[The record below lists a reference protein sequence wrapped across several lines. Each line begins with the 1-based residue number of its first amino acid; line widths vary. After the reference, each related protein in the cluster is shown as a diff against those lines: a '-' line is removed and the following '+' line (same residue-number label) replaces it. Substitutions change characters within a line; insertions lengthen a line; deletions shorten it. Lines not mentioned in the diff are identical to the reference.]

1 MVPAWFRNSAPL
13 NFCRDSNDTNRRDFG
28 GARVVYRREIDGLRA
43 LAVLPVVF
51 FHGGLHSFQGGYVG
65 VDVFFVISGYLIT
78 TIIRQ
83 DLSQGEFSVARFYE
97 RRARRILPALFLV
110 MFASL
115 AFGSRAL
122 MPDDLKNFGQSLVAT
137 TLFSNNI
144 LLAITSGY
152 WDLASEFKP
161 LLHTWSL
168 GVEEQYYVAIPI
180 LLLLLWRTKFSSK
193 NTWLT
198 LAILLIASISSM
210 VVLSKIAPR
219 WEFYS
224 LPTRAW
230 EILLGALVALYLQ
243 HAKQNR
249 PLGRFANAAGLLGL
263 SFIILAI
270 FSFSE
275 STPSLF
281 MTLPTMGAVLI
292 ILSVGSSGIAYSIL
306 ASRVMVFIGLMS
318 YSIYL
323 WHQPVFAFT
332 RALSMRE
339 PEWYVFA
346 LLVPV
351 ILLLSYGSWR
361 LVEKPFRDRG
371 RIKTRK
377 MLGLALTFG
386 LLFIASGIYL
396 NSTYGLLSRVYGPG
410 VTVAEMDKR
419 IYNER
424 VFDYKQSEFAP
435 DPRKKILVA
444 GDSFARDFVNITLES
459 FDTAPVQIIYRDDLT
474 HCIEPFVS
482 TLSETLFTAA
492 DVIVFANMQDRASN
506 VSKCMKSDLSFA
518 GSNAKQVFYIGPKD
532 FGYNLNWLIWLDRSA
547 RGNQYN
553 SIADTYI
560 AMDRQMAE
568 TIPPPNFIS
577 LLAPVVRQGPQ
588 VPITDAAGRL
598 LSTDR
603 KHLTKFGAIYFGK
616 QVLRKS
622 TYAENFTEAP

>member
-1 MVPAWFRNSAPL
+1 MA
-13 NFCRDSNDTNRRDFG
+13 
-28 GARVVYRREIDGLRA
+28 YRQEIDGLRA

-51 FHGGLHSFQGGYVG
+51 FHGGLYGFQGGYIG

-78 TIIRQ
+78 TIILE
-83 DLSQGEFSVARFYE
+83 DLRNGNFSVARFYE

-110 MFASL
+110 MLVSL
-115 AFGSRAL
+115 AFGYRAL

-168 GVEEQYYVAIPI
+168 GVEEQYYVVIPI
-180 LLLLLWRTKFSSK
+180 LLLLLWRTKSSSK
-193 NTWLT
+193 NTPLT
-198 LAILLIASISSM
+198 LALLFFISISSM
-210 VVLSKIAPR
+210 VILSNLAPR

-230 EILLGALVALYLQ
+230 EILLGALGALYL
-243 HAKQNR
+243 HHTKQCRR
-249 PLGRFANAAGLLGL
+249 PGRFANAAGLLGL
-263 SFIILAI
+263 ALIVVAI
-270 FSFSE
+270 FTFSE
-275 STPSLF
+275 RTPSLL
-281 MTLPTMGAVLI
+281 MALPTAGALLI
-292 ILSVGSSGIAYSIL
+292 ILFVNSYGIVYSIL
-306 ASRVMVFIGLMS
+306 ASRAMVFIGLMS

-332 RALSMRE
+332 RAMSVRE
-339 PEWYVFA
+339 PQWYVFT

-371 RIKTRK
+371 RVETKKIV
-377 MLGLALTFG
+377 GLALTFG
-386 LLFIASGIYL
+386 LLFIGSGIYL

-424 VFDYKQSEFAP
+424 VFDYKNSEFAA
-435 DPRKKILVA
+435 DPRKKILIV

-459 FDTAPVQIIYRDDLT
+459 FDTSSVQLIYRDDLT
-474 HCIEPFVS
+474 RCIDPFAS
-482 TLSETLFTAA
+482 TLSETLFTEA
-492 DVIVFANMQDRASN
+492 DVIVFANMQDRGAN
-506 VSKCMKSDLSFA
+506 VGKCVQSDLRFA
-518 GSNAKQVFYIGPKD
+518 ERGGKQLFYVGSKD

-547 RGNQYN
+547 RANQYN
-553 SIADTYI
+553 PIADSYI
-560 AMDRQMAE
+560 AIDREMAE

-577 LLAPVVRQGPQ
+577 LLAPVVKRGLQ
-588 VPITDAAGRL
+588 VPITDADGRL

-603 KHLTKFGAIYFGK
+603 KHLTKFGAIYFGR
-616 QVLRKS
+616 QALSKS
-622 TYAENFTEAP
+622 TYADNFATGP